1 MTPLDKI
8 HLAVDDLRARGVR
21 KATAAPLLYRLLWRL
36 GIATAPPLYQGFL
49 GTFVLQGCVFG
60 VPLGA
65 VLACADRRLAPDGAI
80 LLGTAGGIIYG
91 ALMALYFRIYAYRLG
106 FPKWDD
112 YLPDTGTEEEEG
124 W

>member
-1 MTPLDKI
+1 MTPFEKI
-8 HLAVDDLRARGVR
+8 DLAVDDLRARGVR
-21 KATAAPLLYRLLWRL
+21 KATAAPLFYCLLWRL

-49 GTFVLQGCVFG
+49 GTFVLQGCMFG

-91 ALMALYFRIYAYRLG
+91 ALMALYFRVNAYRLG
-106 FPKWDD
+106 LPKWDD